1 MRDSVLRPVRR
12 IFRSL
17 AVTIVP
23 DAARLDE
30 TGWSDVERI
39 IDGAL
44 AERPPAMRRQ
54 LALFI
59 RALQLLPVLRWGRPF
74 TALDLARR
82 TRVLAAVQRSRALL
96 VRRGFWGLR
105 TLVYMGYYARPEG
118 AASVGYRASVHG
130 WEARR

>member
-1 MRDSVLRPVRR
+1 MSDSVLRPVRR

-30 TGWSDVERI
+30 RAWGDVERI
-39 IDGAL
+39 VDDAL
-44 AERPPAMRRQ
+44 AARPPAMRRQ

-59 RALQLLPVLRWGRPF
+59 RALQLVPLLRWGRPF
-74 TALDLARR
+74 TALDRARR
-82 TRVLAAVQRSRALL
+82 TRVLAAVQHSRALL

-118 AASVGYRASVHG
+118 AAEVGYRASANG